1 MFMDFNTYWK
11 LLLEIKENSDV
22 EQYYDEMLRPLF
34 KDVIQHINNVKVV
47 PTYDTRNYRKEN
59 NKYDVIT
66 GSKENFVWADYI
78 FVPAKYTHINPLKPY
93 VKVEFKRPNF
103 IIDKNTKKIQYC
115 SIIDTARNLVLNKF
129 KNEIE
134 GELEETPLILTDGI
148 EWYFLNSIED
158 LLKNNNDNIIS
169 LLKKENIIREGSSI
183 FYAKIIE
190 NPSEKFTMLK
200 NNLASFIEKNIK

>member
-1 MFMDFNTYWK
+1 MEFNAYWE

-34 KDVIQHINNVKVV
+34 KDVIKHINNVKVV

-59 NKYDVIT
+59 NKYGVIT

-78 FVPAKYTHINPLKPY
+78 FVPTKYTHINPLKPY

-115 SIIDTARNLVLNKF
+115 SIIDTARNLGLNKF

-148 EWYFLNSIED
+148 EWYFFKSKED
-158 LLKNNNDNIIS
+158 LLKNNNDNKIS
-169 LLKKENIIREGSSI
+169 LLKKENIIRKGSSI
-183 FYAKIIE
+183 SYAKIIE
-190 NPSEKFTMLK
+190 NPNHEFTMLK
-200 NNLASFIEKNIK
+200 NILASFIEKNIK

>member
-1 MFMDFNTYWK
+1 MEFNAYWE

-34 KDVIQHINNVKVV
+34 KDVIKHINNVKVV

-103 IIDKNTKKIQYC
+103 ILTKILRKY
-115 SIIDTARNLVLNKF
+115 SIVQL
-129 KNEIE
+129 
-134 GELEETPLILTDGI
+134 LILQEI
-148 EWYFLNSIED
+148 
-158 LLKNNNDNIIS
+158 
-169 LLKKENIIREGSSI
+169 
-183 FYAKIIE
+183 
-190 NPSEKFTMLK
+190 
-200 NNLASFIEKNIK
+200 

>member
-78 FVPAKYTHINPLKPY
+78 FVQAKYSHINP
-93 VKVEFKRPNF
+93 FKF
-103 IIDKNTKKIQYC
+103 
-115 SIIDTARNLVLNKF
+115 LNH
-129 KNEIE
+129 
-134 GELEETPLILTDGI
+134 PLI
-148 EWYFLNSIED
+148 SI
-158 LLKNNNDNIIS
+158 LITLIYVTLKFQIPESNS
-169 LLKKENIIREGSSI
+169 LLFQKSP
-183 FYAKIIE
+183 YQAK
-190 NPSEKFTMLK
+190 
-200 NNLASFIEKNIK
+200 A